1 MKSQKQ
7 IKALKAEVE
16 KLKADA
22 AGTASDEL
30 LVKLEKACLRPRP
43 RHVSVLVCVRAHDD
57 VGKLGTWRSCQMAK
71 GGRGGWEV
79 GE

>member
-1 MKSQKQ
+1 MELLVKSQKQ

-30 LVKLEKACLRPRP
+30 MVKLEKACVRACLRPRP
-43 RHVSVLVCVRAHDD
+43 
-57 VGKLGTWRSCQMAK
+57 
-71 GGRGGWEV
+71 
-79 GE
+79 